1 MDDTAKNSPAFP
13 YRRVRN
19 IVAIILAIV
28 LLAILLLGAVPAS
41 IFKTVIS
48 EKLQGASDREVAIG
62 SVSRDSFFS
71 YTPVITIHDVQGR
84 ATGLGGRR
92 RFSQIEI
99 NIGAGFRAGYAHGQ
113 RKA

>member
-1 MDDTAKNSPAFP
+1 MDDTAKDSPAFP

-19 IVAIILAIV
+19 IVAVILVIMILA
-28 LLAILLLGAVPAS
+28 ALLLGAVPAS

-62 SVSRDSFFS
+62 SVSRDSFFLLH
-71 YTPVITIHDVQGR
+71 PRHHHPRCQGR

-99 NIGAGFRAGYAHGQ
+99 NIGAGFRIGYAHGQ